1 MMPAPQNPATSLWSW
16 VGPLFQLL
24 RRAHLSG
31 NGLELLVCRVIVMSL
46 LAWLPL
52 LALSVAEGHA
62 WGGSVKVPFLFDV
75 EMYCAW
81 WLPGVAGFRGSAS
94 RRGRRRLCKL
104 RNTDPS
110 PASCRARCR
119 FARDSHRGR
128 SRGSGRRDSLR
139 VRLDV
144 SAARQTRAAL
154 GSPAASA

>member
-1 MMPAPQNPATSLWSW
+1 MMPSAAESGDFSL
-16 VGPLFQLL
+16 VLGGPLFQLL

-62 WGGSVKVPFLFDV
+62 WGGSVKVPFLFDWR
-75 EMYCAW
+75 CTA
-81 WLPGVAGFRGSAS
+81 PGGYLASQGLRGSAS

-110 PASCRARCR
+110 PSI
-119 FARDSHRGR
+119 
-128 SRGSGRRDSLR
+128 
-139 VRLDV
+139 VPN
-144 SAARQTRAAL
+144 AL
-154 GSPAASA
+154 